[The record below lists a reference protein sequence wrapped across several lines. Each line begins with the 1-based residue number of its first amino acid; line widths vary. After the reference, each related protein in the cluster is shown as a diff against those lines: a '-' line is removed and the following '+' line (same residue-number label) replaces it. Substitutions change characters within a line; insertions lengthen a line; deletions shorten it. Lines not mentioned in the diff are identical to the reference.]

1 MAIVVFLLEVAE
13 EFWRITL
20 DFISGPLGPLSLDIW
35 GQDFPKVMLGA
46 KGKSVPT
53 MGPVAIVI
61 LLLEATEEIT
71 LILFQG
77 PWGPNY
83 SKALQGPM
91 GYKCTKFVPHGY
103 CSFFARGGRRKH
115 L

>member
-1 MAIVVFLLEVAE
+1 M
-13 EFWRITL
+13 
-20 DFISGPLGPLSLDIW
+20 

-71 LILFQG
+71 LISFQG
-77 PWGPNY
+77 PWGP
-83 SKALQGPM
+83 
-91 GYKCTKFVPHGY
+91 
-103 CSFFARGGRRKH
+103 
-115 L
+115 

>member
-1 MAIVVFLLEVAE
+1 MSFNIRDQDYQKAMLNIKGYKYTKYGPYGYCHFFARGGR
-13 EFWRITL
+13 RITI

-61 LLLEATEEIT
+61 LLLEAT
-71 LILFQG
+71 
-77 PWGPNY
+77 
-83 SKALQGPM
+83 
-91 GYKCTKFVPHGY
+91 
-103 CSFFARGGRRKH
+103 
-115 L
+115 

>member
-1 MAIVVFLLEVAE
+1 M
-13 EFWRITL
+13 
-20 DFISGPLGPLSLDIW
+20 ISFQGPWGPLSLDIW

-71 LILFQG
+71 LISFQG
-77 PWGPNY
+77 PWGP
-83 SKALQGPM
+83 
-91 GYKCTKFVPHGY
+91 
-103 CSFFARGGRRKH
+103 
-115 L
+115 